1 MAENSVAGQSALMA
15 QVENEKDINASF
27 EQELLIE
34 REKIS
39 DVENMA
45 EEARCELERLRAER
59 DEDKIALM
67 KGCAAI

>member
-34 REKIS
+34 R
-39 DVENMA
+39 
-45 EEARCELERLRAER
+45 
-59 DEDKIALM
+59 
-67 KGCAAI
+67 